1 MNEVAFGH
9 EAREKV
15 KAGITIASRAVGSTL
30 GPAGR
35 NVLIE
40 QEGQDPF
47 ITNDGVRVAMSI
59 QLPDR
64 YQNLGVSLIRQ
75 VAEKADE
82 AAGDGTTTA
91 TVIAHNILWK
101 GLELVERGANPIYL
115 REGIERASRDLTARL
130 KEMAR
135 PVASLKE
142 LIQVAN
148 ISSEDPEMGQVVAE
162 VVEKIGKD
170 GVVTIE
176 QSPVFGIQKEFVQG
190 METYGGFTSPF
201 MVTDKVKNRAVLE
214 DCHVVVTDKF
224 LHEAA
229 EVMPLIRYAS
239 QNKKKL
245 AIFAL
250 SFDYEVLEILMLNQ
264 LGHKVD
270 VVCVQI
276 SEVNHELVLSDIAA
290 SCGAKVVTKIQGE
303 RLEEQK
309 FEEILGHATKIISD
323 QEKTTIVSGPN
334 PRLEEHIAMLKNQ
347 LEEDT
352 EKRQTK
358 SLERRIAKLT
368 GGIAVVRIGA
378 ASDAELRYM
387 RHKLEDT
394 INATQAAYEEGIL
407 PGGGVALVRAV
418 GRKDW
423 YTRGMTGKF
432 LRFISKGFFT
442 KEERDEAMGYMLL
455 EEAAL
460 RPLRQIVLNCGKQKP
475 NEVLSIIQKRDVSF
489 FGYDARHDEYCNM
502 YTKGIIDP
510 LKVTRSALEKA
521 VSVAA
526 LVLTTEVAVVNAHRF
541 EV

>member
-9 EAREKV
+9 SARTQV
-15 KAGITIASRAVGSTL
+15 QQGIDISAKAVGSTL

-40 QEGQDPF
+40 QEGKDPF

-64 YQNLGVSLIRQ
+64 YQNLGASLIRQ

-91 TVIAHNILWK
+91 TVIAHSILTQ
-101 GLELVERGANPIYL
+101 GLELVEKGANPIYL
-115 REGIERASRDLTARL
+115 REGIERAAKDITARL

-135 PVASLKE
+135 PVTKIDQ
-142 LIQVAN
+142 LIHVAN

-201 MVTDKVKNRAVLE
+201 MITDKVKNLAVIE
-214 DCHVVVTDKF
+214 DAHVLVTDKF

-229 EVMPLIRYAS
+229 EVMALIRYAS
-239 QNKKKL
+239 QNKKAL
-245 AIFAL
+245 VIFAL
-250 SFDYEVLEILMLNQ
+250 DFDYEVLEILMLNH
-264 LGHKVD
+264 LKHNVKTI
-270 VVCVQI
+270 CIKI
-276 SEVNHELVLSDIAA
+276 SEINHEIVLSDIAA
-290 SCGAKVVTKIQGE
+290 SVGARVVTKIQGE
-303 RLEEQK
+303 KLEEVD
-309 FEEILGHATKIISD
+309 FTEVLGFASKVTAD
-323 QEKTTIVSGPN
+323 QDKTTIVGLDS
-334 PRLEEHIAMLKNQ
+334 PRLQEHLAMLKNQ
-347 LEEDT
+347 LAEDT
-352 EKRQTK
+352 DKKQTK
-358 SLERRIAKLT
+358 SLERRLAKLT
-368 GGIAVVRIGA
+368 GGIAVVKIGA

-394 INATQAAYEEGIL
+394 INATQAAYEEGIV
-407 PGGGVALVRAV
+407 PGGGVALARSVR
-418 GRKDW
+418 KE
-423 YTRGMTGKF
+423 TSK
-432 LRFISKGFFT
+432 LRRFFMSK
-442 KEERDEAMGYMLL
+442 EARDESLGYDLMQR
-455 EEAAL
+455 AAL

-475 NEVLSIIQKRDVSF
+475 WQVLRTVQKADLNF
-489 FGYDARHDEYCNM
+489 FGYDARHDRFVNM
-502 YTKGIIDP
+502 FHAGIIDP

-526 LVLTTEVAVVNAHRF
+526 LVLTTEVAVIDAKKIAL
-541 EV
+541 

>member
-15 KAGITIASRAVGSTL
+15 KAGISISSRAVGSTL

-59 QLPDR
+59 QLPDH

-91 TVIAHNILWK
+91 TVIAHGILSK
-101 GLELVERGANPIYL
+101 GLALVEKGANPIYL
-115 REGIERASRDLTARL
+115 REGIERAARDITERL
-130 KEMAR
+130 REMAR
-135 PVASLKE
+135 PVESLQE
-142 LIQVAN
+142 LTQVAN
-148 ISSEDPEMGQVVAE
+148 ISSEDEEMGRVVAE
-162 VVEKIGKD
+162 MVEKIGKD

-201 MVTDKVKNRAVLE
+201 MITDKVKNRAILE
-214 DCHVVVTDKF
+214 DCHVLVTDKF
-224 LHEAA
+224 LHEAS

-245 AIFAL
+245 VIFAL

-270 VVCVQI
+270 VICVQI
-276 SEVNHELVLSDIAA
+276 SEINHEIVLADIAA
-290 SCGAKVVTKIQGE
+290 SCGAKVVTKVQGE

-309 FEEILGHATKIISD
+309 FDDILGTATKVMAD
-323 QEKTTIVSGPN
+323 QEKTTIVAPGSA
-334 PRLEEHIAMLKNQ
+334 RLEEHIAMLKNQ
-347 LEEDT
+347 LQEDT

-394 INATQAAYEEGIL
+394 INATQAAAEEGIL

-418 GRKDW
+418 GRRRYAGLKNI
-423 YTRGMTGKF
+423 
-432 LRFISKGFFT
+432 LRSLFFN
-442 KEERDEAMGYMLL
+442 KEDHDEMLGYQLL

-460 RPLRQIVLNCGKQKP
+460 RPLLQIVANCGKQRP
-475 NEVLSIIQKRDVSF
+475 NTVLRTIQESPLPF
-489 FGYDARHDEYCNM
+489 FGYDARHDVFVNM
-502 YTKGIIDP
+502 YSRGIIDP

-526 LVLTTEVAVVNAHRF
+526 LVLTTEVAVVNAKRF

>member
-59 QLPDR
+59 ILPDR

-91 TVIAHNILWK
+91 TVIAHGILSK
-101 GLELVERGANPIYL
+101 GLDLVERGANPIYL
-115 REGIERASRDLTARL
+115 REGIERAARDITAKL

-135 PVASLKE
+135 PVASLEE
-142 LIQVAN
+142 LVHVAN
-148 ISSEDPEMGQVVAE
+148 ISSEDEEMGRVVAE

-201 MVTDKVKNRAVLE
+201 MITDKVKNRAVLE
-214 DCHVVVTDKF
+214 DCHILVTDKF
-224 LHEAA
+224 LHEAN

-245 AIFAL
+245 VIFAL

-270 VVCVQI
+270 VICVQI
-276 SEVNHELVLSDIAA
+276 SEINHELVLSDIAA

-303 RLEEQK
+303 KLEEQK
-309 FEEILGHATKIISD
+309 FDEVLGSATKVIAD
-323 QEKTTIVSGPN
+323 QEKTTIVAGES
-334 PRLEEHIAMLKNQ
+334 PRLEEHIAMLKHQ
-347 LEEDT
+347 LTEDT
-352 EKRQTK
+352 EERQTK

-418 GRKDW
+418 GKHSQIPF
-423 YTRGMTGKF
+423 KPF
-432 LRFISKGFFT
+432 LRRLFST
-442 KEERDEAMGYMLL
+442 KEQADEAAGYELL
-455 EEAAL
+455 CQAAL
-460 RPLRQIVLNCGKQKP
+460 RPIQQIVANCGKQKP
-475 NEVLSIIQKRDVSF
+475 RKVLKTIQDTDMPF
-489 FGYDARHDEYCNM
+489 FGYDARHDQYVNM
-502 YTKGIIDP
+502 FSKGIIDP

-526 LVLTTEVAVVNAHRF
+526 LVLTTEVAVVNAKRF
-541 EV
+541 EL